1 MPDSYSSSSYYYS
14 SATSTTN
21 GTETSGHRY
30 TTSSHTDHTGNTI
43 VRTAHQ
49 DLGAPAVVEERHYD
63 RTGQELLPPP
73 SSSDEQWGPGRQRR
87 IADITDDEEYNYGVT
102 STGMA
107 SVDTLSQDFS
117 LESNVPGGGGGS
129 SPADDPSGSAIGRY
143 RSSVD
148 EGAVDPVTGNRYS
161 QRDLD

>member
-1 MPDSYSSSSYYYS
+1 MPDSYNSSSYYYS

-30 TTSSHTDHTGNTI
+30 TTSSHTDQSGNTI

-49 DLGAPAVVEERHYD
+49 DLGAPAVIEERHYD
-63 RTGQELLPPP
+63 RTGQELLP
-73 SSSDEQWGPGRQRR
+73 SSSDQEWGAGRRR
-87 IADITDDEEYNYGVT
+87 IVDITDDEDYNYGVT
-102 STGMA
+102 SLGAA
-107 SVDTLSQDFS
+107 SVDSSSQDYS
-117 LESNVPGGGGGS
+117 RESNAPGTS

-148 EGAVDPVTGNRYS
+148 EGAVNPVTGNRYS

>member
-1 MPDSYSSSSYYYS
+1 M
-14 SATSTTN
+14 
-21 GTETSGHRY
+21 
-30 TTSSHTDHTGNTI
+30 
-43 VRTAHQ
+43 RTAHQ
-49 DLGAPAVVEERHYD
+49 DLGAPAVIEERHYD
-63 RTGQELLPPP
+63 RTGQEMLP
-73 SSSDEQWGPGRQRR
+73 SDSDSDQRQWGTRRR

-102 STGMA
+102 STGAA
-107 SVDTLSQDFS
+107 SVDSSSQDFS
-117 LESNVPGGGGGS
+117 MENIPGPGAGAS

>member
-1 MPDSYSSSSYYYS
+1 MPDSYNSSSYYYS

-30 TTSSHTDHTGNTI
+30 TTSSHTDLAGNTI

-49 DLGAPAVVEERHYD
+49 DLGAPAVIEERHYD
-63 RTGQELLPPP
+63 RTGQELLP
-73 SSSDEQWGPGRQRR
+73 SNDENWGEGRRRR
-87 IADITDDEEYNYGVT
+87 IADITDDEDYNYGVT
-102 STGMA
+102 STGAA
-107 SVDTLSQDFS
+107 SVDTSSSQDFS
-117 LESNVPGGGGGS
+117 WESNLPGTS

-143 RSSVD
+143 RGSVD
-148 EGAVDPVTGNRYS
+148 EGAVDPMTGNRYS